1 MKIACFV
8 AQQTPSLNAE
18 GACEL
23 LTRMSESGYPCEEI
37 RILPIVDGEKLC
49 STLREW
55 KGKYATLL
63 LCAESSGLSMLL
75 ECVKRVFPNATQRN
89 GVGNAGT
96 YEEKEI
102 TLLLLSTNEREK
114 GLVVLTDCVLPY
126 LQQKEGKSYEK
137 TELRSIGASD
147 ARVQALLAEVEKY
160 AEGKLAVQRVRS
172 YDEDVLS
179 VVYDNVTPK
188 MLVDGAVRM
197 LLDGLGDTMYA
208 LNGCTIEE
216 QLVTLLKVRGKK
228 ISVAESFTGGGIAKR
243 ITSVSGASEVYFE
256 GLNTYDERSKM
267 QRLGVSEYTLRT
279 AGAVSDETAYQMAW
293 GLLQT
298 GNCDISIATTGL
310 AGPKSDKSMLPVG
323 LSYIA
328 VGTKEKIFVY
338 RYKFEGTRR
347 EITEK
352 AIQYALF
359 LAYKKLKDM

>member
-1 MKIACFV
+1 MKLACVV
-8 AQQTPSLNAE
+8 AQQTPSLYDV
-18 GACEL
+18 GGREL
-23 LTRMSESGYPCEEI
+23 VDETSNGGYPCEEI
-37 RILPIVDGEKLC
+37 RILSITDGEKLC
-49 STLREW
+49 ATLREW

-63 LCAESSGLSMLL
+63 LCAESAGLPMLV
-75 ECVKRVFPNATQRN
+75 ECVKRVFPNAAQQN

-96 YEEKEI
+96 YEEKDT

-114 GLVVLTDCVLPY
+114 GIALLLESALPY
-126 LQQKEGKSYEK
+126 LHQKRGKSYEK
-137 TELRSIGASD
+137 TLLRSIGASD
-147 ARVQALLAEVEKY
+147 VRIRALMAEVEKY
-160 AEGKLAVQRVRS
+160 AGGKLALQRRRN

-179 VVYDNVTPK
+179 LVYDNTTPK

-208 LNGCTIEE
+208 LNGCPIEE

-228 ISVAESFTGGGIAKR
+228 ISVAESFTVGGIAKR

-279 AGAVSDETAYQMAW
+279 AGAVSDETAYQMAL

-298 GNCDISIATTGL
+298 GNCDISVATTGL

-338 RYKFEGTRR
+338 RYKFEGTRK
-347 EITEK
+347 EIAEK